1 MCVCAGTVMGAHS
14 EHPEYS
20 PDIHVQNRFIT
31 LYRYTSVNT
40 LLVTKLD
47 AFKIYLFRVTL
58 FVIAYHIF
66 FEKHPKYN
74 SLVIAFYTIC
84 N

>member
-1 MCVCAGTVMGAHS
+1 MYIYRYLYIRKCIFVFVCAGTVMGAHS

-20 PDIHVQNRFIT
+20 PEIHVQNRFIT

-47 AFKIYLFRVTL
+47 ALKMYLFGVTL

-66 FEKHPKYN
+66 FRKT
-74 SLVIAFYTIC
+74 S
-84 N
+84 